1 MLILTD
7 QMSLMV
13 SIRRYTVL
21 LEDVQYVNCNLS
33 AAMTRWCLGQGHQ
46 VHDMSIHQ
54 PLKVAPVFT
63 RSNVCQG
70 ISQSCGQSC
79 G

>member
-21 LEDVQYVNCNLS
+21 LEGVQYVNCNLS
-33 AAMTRWCLGQGHQ
+33 AAMTR
-46 VHDMSIHQ
+46 
-54 PLKVAPVFT
+54 
-63 RSNVCQG
+63 
-70 ISQSCGQSC
+70 
-79 G
+79 